1 MVSAKGFVHLPWK
14 ALLTWFGR
22 LSFENHLQYR
32 WRLLSTLSYA
42 SIDLAG
48 NSSSNKYRGHKFKRC
63 LSNDDSQIVESRLV
77 CIPMKGRIQLLLLH
91 ISLQTFLVIMSSFDI
106 RWICLFQIV
115 SSTFDNIRPWFCFIQ
130 TLATA
135 IVGVENMC
143 YLWSKPFSFFRSSAI
158 QRKLEFTLSFATM
171 IWVACP
177 LVPK

>member
-1 MVSAKGFVHLPWK
+1 LPS
-14 ALLTWFGR
+14 TR
-22 LSFENHLQYR
+22 LSPVVFLPR
-32 WRLLSTLSYA
+32 ISS
-42 SIDLAG
+42 SIDGDCYLL
-48 NSSSNKYRGHKFKRC
+48 C
-63 LSNDDSQIVESRLV
+63 LMHPSISQGIHHRTSIGDTNLKDASVMMILKLSRAACV

-135 IVGVENMC
+135 IVDVENMC